1 MKLPSIFSNGLLSNP
16 GDKLEARITD
26 TGKQVL
32 KIHKDNGLFKLSQV
46 RYSTGTVVSTIV
58 EKKK

>member
-26 TGKQVL
+26 TGRQVV
-32 KIHKDNGLFKLSQV
+32 KIHKDNGLSKDSLV
-46 RYSTGTVVSTIV
+46 RYRTGTVVRTIV
-58 EKKK
+58 EKNK

>member
-26 TGKQVL
+26 TNRQVV
-32 KIHKDNGLFKLSQV
+32 KIHKNNGLSKFSAT
-46 RYSTGTVVSTIV
+46 RYPNGTVVKTIV

>member
-1 MKLPSIFSNGLLSNP
+1 MKLPGIFSNGLLSNP

-26 TGKQVL
+26 TGRQVL
-32 KIHKDNGLFKLSQV
+32 KINKNNGLLKHSVV
-46 RYSTGTVVSTIV
+46 RYPTGTVVSTFV